1 MARISK
7 NSPLEGLSGSI
18 GKQLVFKAYGN
29 TTVVS
34 KHPDMSKVKPSR
46 RQTEKQVLFKQA
58 VAYAQSIIRN
68 PEKRQAYAAKLPKGK
83 SVYHAALQDFM
94 KNAG

>member
-7 NSPLEGLSGSI
+7 NSPLESLSGSI
-18 GKQLVFKAYGN
+18 GKQLVFKVYGN

-94 KNAG
+94 KNGG